1 MAQPV
6 KVSLPAAKV
15 SKNQRAGVKQ
25 KQKIRLCGKGH
36 AFETVRYVP
45 LKGREKLLDVCACNR
60 VWADATKPYQD
71 PGPYATIKPDGV
83 PGKARDSVKS
93 KGATNAYLSTL

>member
-25 KQKIRLCGKGH
+25 KQIKRVCGKGH
-36 AFETVRYVP
+36 ELETVLYVP
-45 LKGREKLLDVCACNR
+45 LKGKRKLLEVCNCNR
-60 VWADATKPYQD
+60 VWADKDSYTD
-71 PGPYATIKPDGV
+71 PGAYLTRKPDGI